1 MAVRVQLPSGWNTYL
16 LFNTDMVNSVSKTHE
31 RQADSIALLIFV
43 LWRYLIRRWMRD
55 SGVGQKSYLGPTEI
69 IYFSSKD
76 FRPSSKHDTLW
87 LVVSTGYF
95 YVLFLWTIA
104 VSDFRSLEIYKNWSR
119 PLSTITFTVNSHADN
134 YFYKY
139 IYLFQILYSMKSVFL
154 LKYMFRFFIYKSD
167 LNVKHRY
174 FFFDKIHGLQKKNL
188 DGKK

>member
-1 MAVRVQLPSGWNTYL
+1 MRTYTVAVRVQLPSGWNTYL
-16 LFNTDMVNSVSKTHE
+16 LFNTDMVNSVSKTDE

-43 LWRYLIRRWMRD
+43 LWRYLIRRWMRG

-104 VSDFRSLEIYKNWSR
+104 VSDFCPLEIHKNLG
-119 PLSTITFTVNSHADN
+119 LSLRTISSTANSDADN
-134 YFYKY
+134 HF
-139 IYLFQILYSMKSVFL
+139 
-154 LKYMFRFFIYKSD
+154 
-167 LNVKHRY
+167 
-174 FFFDKIHGLQKKNL
+174 
-188 DGKK
+188 